1 MLEVTQELLEK
12 VDPLLDADDSEAA
25 GKLLVDADPTSLR
38 ALLIHILRDRGPAV
52 ADQVGEAYLREQ
64 KAARVCRQP
73 PETQSPRKHSPRRAA
88 SVSSAEAH
96 RREVPA
102 LAFLQFQRLFQVDST
117 EKMTTLRQY

>member
-38 ALLIHILRDRGPAV
+38 ALLIHILRDRGPVV

-64 KAARVCRQP
+64 KVRAGMQAA
-73 PETQSPRKHSPRRAA
+73 A
-88 SVSSAEAH
+88 
-96 RREVPA
+96 
-102 LAFLQFQRLFQVDST
+102 
-117 EKMTTLRQY
+117 

>member
-38 ALLIHILRDRGPAV
+38 ALLIHILRDRGPVV

-64 KAARVCRQP
+64 KA
-73 PETQSPRKHSPRRAA
+73 RAGMQA
-88 SVSSAEAH
+88 AA
-96 RREVPA
+96 
-102 LAFLQFQRLFQVDST
+102 
-117 EKMTTLRQY
+117 